1 MIRTI
6 LVEDHH
12 LVRKGISAL
21 LEKAS
26 DVEVVG
32 EAADGYE
39 AIELAEQLSPDV
51 VVMDIAMPRLT
62 GIQAAEQIRALKLG
76 IQVVVLSMYSE
87 ETLVRQALR
96 SGVKGYVLKNSVA
109 AELLLA
115 IRAASRGEVYL
126 SPAVSGP
133 LVQDL
138 LRLDVEGQERTPF
151 DRLTCREREVLQLI
165 AEGHTNTAIAQV
177 LHLSVKTVEKHRGS
191 LMSKL
196 EVRDVAGLVRM
207 AIKHGL
213 VFLDP

>member
-39 AIELAEQLSPDV
+39 AVELAEQLSPDV

>member
-12 LVRKGISAL
+12 LVRKGILAL
-21 LEKAS
+21 LEKAG

-32 EAADGYE
+32 EAADGHQ
-39 AIELAEQLSPDV
+39 AVELAEQLVPDV

-62 GIQAAEQIRALKLG
+62 GIQAAEQIHALKLG
-76 IQVVVLSMYSE
+76 IEVVVLSMYSE

-126 SPAVSGP
+126 SPTVSGP
-133 LVQDL
+133 LVQDIL
-138 LRLDVEGQERTPF
+138 VLEAEGQERTPF
-151 DRLTCREREVLQLI
+151 DRLTRREREVLQLI

-177 LHLSVKTVEKHRGS
+177 LHLSVKTVEKHRSS

-196 EVRDVAGLVRM
+196 DVRDVAGLVRV